1 MKITKIICTP
11 FTLPMRAQLAF
22 ASGQMS
28 STEHVLVE
36 IHTSEGL
43 VGTAEAPSR
52 AYVYGESQRS
62 MVAAV
67 EQWFAPSL
75 LGLDP
80 MAIEGAAQVMGRI
93 AHNYT
98 IKGAIDLALHDLIG
112 QILGVPCHRLLG
124 GYARDAHVTYVCGHG
139 SPQAMAEEALS
150 MQASH
155 GITSFKLKVGL
166 DSKQDAEMIRV
177 MRQALPDAVLYLDG
191 NEAFTGSQALRLL
204 RVAEE
209 CTIAWVEEPCDVDD
223 RAGRQHVA
231 RSSGVPILGDE
242 SCRSCEEVA
251 REIADRTIHMVSI
264 KLARTG
270 YRSARTILGMAVASR
285 IQPMVGSQGDSG
297 VGVLAALHFCVAHA
311 ATQALPA
318 ELSFFLN
325 LGGDLLAEPLE
336 IKNGRLAV
344 SEASGLGIVIDRD
357 KLAHYRVDRA

>member
-28 STEHVLVE
+28 ATEHVLVE

-75 LGLDP
+75 LGVDP
-80 MAIEGAAQVMGRI
+80 LAIEVAARAMDRI

-124 GYARDAHVTYVCGHG
+124 GYARDARVTYVCGHG

-155 GITSFKLKVGL
+155 GITAFKLKVGL
-166 DSKQDAEMIRV
+166 DSKQDAEMIRL
-177 MRQALPDAVLYLDG
+177 MRQALPDAILYLDG
-191 NEAFTGSQALRLL
+191 NEGFHRAAGFTPTSGGGGLSDCL
-204 RVAEE
+204 
-209 CTIAWVEEPCDVDD
+209 
-223 RAGRQHVA
+223 GR
-231 RSSGVPILGDE
+231 
-242 SCRSCEEVA
+242 
-251 REIADRTIHMVSI
+251 RTV
-264 KLARTG
+264 
-270 YRSARTILGMAVASR
+270 
-285 IQPMVGSQGDSG
+285 
-297 VGVLAALHFCVAHA
+297 
-311 ATQALPA
+311 
-318 ELSFFLN
+318 
-325 LGGDLLAEPLE
+325 
-336 IKNGRLAV
+336 
-344 SEASGLGIVIDRD
+344 
-357 KLAHYRVDRA
+357 